1 MFFSRKKK
9 SASSSKLHSSPD
21 AGTVHGITS
30 LPQNLRMKFKRGVN
44 YNMKILLRGDR
55 NVGKSCLL
63 RRLQGGPFIGQYI
76 PTEEIQVASVEWSY
90 KTRDDVI
97 KVDIWDVVD
106 RSRKKTRNVDN
117 LKITNDSVEIVE
129 PSLDASFIDVYQG
142 AHGVVLMFDVTKPW
156 TWDYVKT
163 ELPRIPSHIPV
174 LVLANKLDV
183 QSGRE
188 VAEDSCRLFLY
199 DFARSSRS
207 AVVRYGE
214 ASMRNGFGL
223 KLLHLFFNV
232 PFLLLELDVTIQEI
246 DLYEQSPDGNYS
258 TFLETRVHGSRKST
272 IHADELCEQ
281 EPCPVRSVPPI
292 TTDTCNADDSLH
304 EATNVPVSTSVA
316 AAAAAAAVTTV
327 QEEVNDDLQ
336 NSELNNWLNCDS
348 SEKIVLSQEQFYE
361 SDDSDSP
368 NPMVAQIPE
377 LENEKKNKPKK
388 KVLRYFPKL
397 SDSNGLVKQRCDVFL
412 PETVRCTEYH
422 YTIFYG
428 QSVQMM
434 QHDVVRFGQN
444 VRVTRNWRVFVENY
458 LQQMWWQYRRLTVF
472 AEYCY
477 FGDFLCIRRVPVKTF
492 FTAVGGIIR
501 NRFGL
506 ISVQRVEN
514 FVIRPIN
521 YQNVVFRTKRIVR
534 LWQIVVTYPIAI
546 DVKFEF
552 VTPFRQIDYG
562 KEIFMTAN
570 HRKLFL
576 PSIPA
581 ATDTYAFR
589 IA

>member
-21 AGTVHGITS
+21 AGAVHGITS

-90 KTRDDVI
+90 KTRDHVI

-117 LKITNDSVEIVE
+117 LKITNDSIVE

-232 PFLLLELDVTIQEI
+232 PFLLLERQTLQSQLDRNTEELDVTIQEI

-272 IHADELCEQ
+272 IHAHELCEQ
-281 EPCPVRSVPPI
+281 EPCPVRSVPSI

-304 EATNVPVSTSVA
+304 EATNVT
-316 AAAAAAAVTTV
+316 
-327 QEEVNDDLQ
+327 

-348 SEKIVLSQEQFYE
+348 SEKIVPNSSRFFGRGRIN
-361 SDDSDSP
+361 SDKKRNKNMKSR
-368 NPMVAQIPE
+368 E
-377 LENEKKNKPKK
+377 L
-388 KVLRYFPKL
+388 
-397 SDSNGLVKQRCDVFL
+397 
-412 PETVRCTEYH
+412 
-422 YTIFYG
+422 
-428 QSVQMM
+428 
-434 QHDVVRFGQN
+434 
-444 VRVTRNWRVFVENY
+444 
-458 LQQMWWQYRRLTVF
+458 
-472 AEYCY
+472 
-477 FGDFLCIRRVPVKTF
+477 
-492 FTAVGGIIR
+492 
-501 NRFGL
+501 
-506 ISVQRVEN
+506 
-514 FVIRPIN
+514 
-521 YQNVVFRTKRIVR
+521 
-534 LWQIVVTYPIAI
+534 
-546 DVKFEF
+546 
-552 VTPFRQIDYG
+552 
-562 KEIFMTAN
+562 
-570 HRKLFL
+570 
-576 PSIPA
+576 
-581 ATDTYAFR
+581 
-589 IA
+589 

>member
-9 SASSSKLHSSPD
+9 SASSSQLHSSPD
-21 AGTVHGITS
+21 AGAVHGITS

-117 LKITNDSVEIVE
+117 LKLTNDCVEVLFHFFNVIFYRLFQIVE

-174 LVLANKLDV
+174 LVLANRLDV
-183 QSGRE
+183 QTILQSSIFKY
-188 VAEDSCRLFLY
+188 SCVLYVVICILFI
-199 DFARSSRS
+199 RSSRS

-232 PFLLLELDVTIQEI
+232 PFLLLERQTLQSQLDRNTEELDVTIQEI

-258 TFLETRVHGSRKST
+258 TFLETRVYGNKKST
-272 IHADELCEQ
+272 SEFDFLVVFFISFVCLIFNLAVLAHELCEQ
-281 EPCPVRSVPPI
+281 ELSPVRSAPKN
-292 TTDTCNADDSLH
+292 TTDVCNADDSLH
-304 EATNVPVSTSVA
+304 KATNVNASSNG
-316 AAAAAAAVTTV
+316 AAAVTTV
-327 QEEVNDDLQ
+327 REEANDDLQ

-348 SEKIVLSQEQFYE
+348 SEKIVSHQGQFYE

-368 NPMVAQIPE
+368 NPMVAQIP
-377 LENEKKNKPKK
+377 
-388 KVLRYFPKL
+388 VDS
-397 SDSNGLVKQRCDVFL
+397 SDEEESIATTTETRASN
-412 PETVRCTEYH
+412 PE
-422 YTIFYG
+422 
-428 QSVQMM
+428 
-434 QHDVVRFGQN
+434 
-444 VRVTRNWRVFVENY
+444 
-458 LQQMWWQYRRLTVF
+458 
-472 AEYCY
+472 
-477 FGDFLCIRRVPVKTF
+477 
-492 FTAVGGIIR
+492 
-501 NRFGL
+501 
-506 ISVQRVEN
+506 
-514 FVIRPIN
+514 
-521 YQNVVFRTKRIVR
+521 
-534 LWQIVVTYPIAI
+534 
-546 DVKFEF
+546 
-552 VTPFRQIDYG
+552 
-562 KEIFMTAN
+562 
-570 HRKLFL
+570 
-576 PSIPA
+576 
-581 ATDTYAFR
+581 
-589 IA
+589 

>member
-9 SASSSKLHSSPD
+9 SASSSQLHSSPD
-21 AGTVHGITS
+21 AGAVHGITS

-117 LKITNDSVEIVE
+117 LKLTNDSVEIVE

-174 LVLANKLDV
+174 LVLANRLDV
-183 QSGRE
+183 QSARE
-188 VAEDSCRLFLY
+188 VAEDSCRLFLS
-199 DFARSSRS
+199 DFAKSSRS

-232 PFLLLELDVTIQEI
+232 PFLLLERQTLQSQLDRNTEELDVTIQEI

-258 TFLETRVHGSRKST
+258 TFLETRVYGNKKST
-272 IHADELCEQ
+272 TVLAHELCEQ
-281 EPCPVRSVPPI
+281 ELSPVRSAPKNI
-292 TTDTCNADDSLH
+292 TDVCNADDSLH
-304 EATNVPVSTSVA
+304 KATNVNASSNG
-316 AAAAAAAVTTV
+316 AAAVTTV
-327 QEEVNDDLQ
+327 REEANDDLQ

-348 SEKIVLSQEQFYE
+348 SEKIVSHQGQFYE

-368 NPMVAQIPE
+368 NPMVAQIPVDSSDE
-377 LENEKKNKPKK
+377 EESIATTTETRASNPESVIRKLGIKFT
-388 KVLRYFPKL
+388 YFTNFQS
-397 SDSNGLVKQRCDVFL
+397 SDSNRLIKQRCNVFL
-412 PETVRCTEYH
+412 SETMRCTEYH
-422 YTIFYG
+422 HTIFYG
-428 QSVQMM
+428 QS
-434 QHDVVRFGQN
+434 
-444 VRVTRNWRVFVENY
+444 
-458 LQQMWWQYRRLTVF
+458 
-472 AEYCY
+472 
-477 FGDFLCIRRVPVKTF
+477 I
-492 FTAVGGIIR
+492 
-501 NRFGL
+501 
-506 ISVQRVEN
+506 
-514 FVIRPIN
+514 
-521 YQNVVFRTKRIVR
+521 
-534 LWQIVVTYPIAI
+534 
-546 DVKFEF
+546 
-552 VTPFRQIDYG
+552 
-562 KEIFMTAN
+562 
-570 HRKLFL
+570 
-576 PSIPA
+576 
-581 ATDTYAFR
+581 
-589 IA
+589 

>member
-9 SASSSKLHSSPD
+9 SASSSQLHSSPD
-21 AGTVHGITS
+21 AGAVHGITS

-117 LKITNDSVEIVE
+117 LKLTNDCVEVLFHFFNVIFYRLFQIVE

-174 LVLANKLDV
+174 LVLANRLDV
-183 QSGRE
+183 QSARE
-188 VAEDSCRLFLY
+188 VAEDSCRLFLS
-199 DFARSSRS
+199 DFAKSSRS

-232 PFLLLELDVTIQEI
+232 PFLLLERQTLQSQLDRNTEELDVTIQEI

-258 TFLETRVHGSRKST
+258 TFLETRVYGNKKST
-272 IHADELCEQ
+272 TVLAHELCEQ
-281 EPCPVRSVPPI
+281 ELSPVRSAPKN
-292 TTDTCNADDSLH
+292 TTDVCNADDSLH
-304 EATNVPVSTSVA
+304 KATNVNASSNG
-316 AAAAAAAVTTV
+316 AAAVTTV
-327 QEEVNDDLQ
+327 REEANDDLQ

-348 SEKIVLSQEQFYE
+348 SEKIVSHQGQFYE

-368 NPMVAQIPE
+368 NPMVAQIP
-377 LENEKKNKPKK
+377 
-388 KVLRYFPKL
+388 VDS
-397 SDSNGLVKQRCDVFL
+397 SDEEESIATTTETRASN
-412 PETVRCTEYH
+412 PE
-422 YTIFYG
+422 
-428 QSVQMM
+428 
-434 QHDVVRFGQN
+434 
-444 VRVTRNWRVFVENY
+444 
-458 LQQMWWQYRRLTVF
+458 
-472 AEYCY
+472 
-477 FGDFLCIRRVPVKTF
+477 
-492 FTAVGGIIR
+492 
-501 NRFGL
+501 
-506 ISVQRVEN
+506 
-514 FVIRPIN
+514 
-521 YQNVVFRTKRIVR
+521 
-534 LWQIVVTYPIAI
+534 
-546 DVKFEF
+546 
-552 VTPFRQIDYG
+552 
-562 KEIFMTAN
+562 
-570 HRKLFL
+570 
-576 PSIPA
+576 
-581 ATDTYAFR
+581 
-589 IA
+589 